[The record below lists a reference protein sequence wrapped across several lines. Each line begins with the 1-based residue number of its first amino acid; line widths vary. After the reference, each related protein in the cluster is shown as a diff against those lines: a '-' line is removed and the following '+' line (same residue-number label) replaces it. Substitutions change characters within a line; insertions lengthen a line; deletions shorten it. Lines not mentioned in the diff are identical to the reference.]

1 MEKPQQSELFT
12 ELTPEEL
19 EQLKGGIARA
29 LDVRKINTV
38 SEPIIS
44 GFVAP
49 PITVGLIAEVPEV
62 NTYQA

>member
-29 LDVRKINTV
+29 LDVRKIKPV
-38 SEPIIS
+38 SGPTIS
-44 GFVAP
+44 GFIAL
-49 PITVGLIAEVPEV
+49 PITVGIIAEIPRRD
-62 NTYQA
+62 TYEA